1 MSDPSQPL
9 LFNADS
15 IVDTVREPLLVLSAD
30 LRVRKANPSFYR
42 TFKVTPEETVGQL
55 IYDLG
60 NQQWDIPWLRK
71 LLEEVLPKDSAFDDF
86 EVDHVFPTIG
96 RKFMLLNA
104 RRICRKDNQ
113 TEFILLAIEDTTE
126 HSQTKE
132 ARREI
137 ESRYTSLVKN
147 IKDHSIF
154 MMDLEGNITTW
165 NAEAERIIGY
175 AESEILGRNFS
186 VIFTPEDLQRGLPG
200 RELRLAREDGRAED
214 ERWHVRK
221 DGSRFWALGIVT
233 PMHDAA
239 GNLTGFSKI
248 LRDMTERKCAEL
260 QLEEQAVAL
269 KQADRSKNEFL
280 ATLAHELRNPLAPI
294 RNALQVMRLAGDD
307 SKAVDQSRA
316 VIERQVQ
323 QMVRLVDDLMDL
335 SRISGGKMELRRKR
349 IELHG
354 VISAALEASRPL
366 IEACGHE
373 LTVTLP
379 PGPIH
384 LDADPNRLAQ
394 VFLNLLNN
402 SAKYTPQGGHIWLT
416 VERRNAEAVVRVR
429 DTGVGI
435 AAEMLPRIFELFTQV
450 EGSLERSHGGLGI
463 GLALVRRLV
472 EMHGG
477 TVEARSEGLGRG
489 SEFLVRLPIVAQPTY
504 EQPFASGNN
513 EKVAAAPKRRI
524 LVVDDN
530 RDSAIS
536 LGMMLS
542 LMGNEI
548 RIAHDGLEAVETAA
562 VFRPDVMLL
571 DIGLPKLNGYV
582 VCRRIREQP
591 WGKGMVIVAL
601 TGWGQE
607 EDKRRSNEAGF
618 NQHMV
623 KPVDPAALE
632 KLLAEI
638 GVTREGVSGGR

>member
-1 MSDPSQPL
+1 MSDPSPPL

-42 TFKVTPEETVGQL
+42 MFKVTPEETMGQL

-71 LLEEVLPKDSAFDDF
+71 LLEEVLPKDTEFNDF
-86 EVDHVFPTIG
+86 EVDHVFPAIG

-126 HSQTKE
+126 RRQAEE

-154 MMDLEGNITTW
+154 MMDLEGNVTTW

-233 PMHDAA
+233 PMHDAD
-239 GNLTGFSKI
+239 GTLTGFSKI

-260 QLEEQAVAL
+260 KLEEQAEAL
-269 KQADRSKNEFL
+269 RQADRSKNEFL
-280 ATLAHELRNPLAPI
+280 ATVAHELRNPLAPI

-307 SKAVDQSRA
+307 GKTVDQSRA

-323 QMVRLVDDLMDL
+323 QMVRLVDDLLDL
-335 SRISGGKMELRRKR
+335 SRMSGGKMELRRKR

-379 PGPIH
+379 PEPIY
-384 LDADPNRLAQ
+384 LDADPTRLAQ

-402 SAKYTPQGGHIWLT
+402 SAKYTPQGGHVWLT
-416 VERRNAEAVVRVR
+416 VERQNGEAVVRVR

-477 TVEARSEGLGRG
+477 TVEAHSDGLGRG
-489 SEFLVRLPIVAQPTY
+489 SEFLVRLPILVQPTH
-504 EQPFASGNN
+504 EQPLASGDN

-530 RDSAIS
+530 RDSATS
-536 LGMMLS
+536 LSMMLS
-542 LMGNEI
+542 LMGNDT
-548 RIAHDGLEAVETAA
+548 RTAHDGLEAVEAA
-562 VFRPDVMLL
+562 GAFRPDVILL
-571 DIGLPKLNGYV
+571 DIGLPKLNGYD

-591 WGKGMVIVAL
+591 WGKSMVVVAM

-623 KPVDPAALE
+623 KPVDPAILE
-632 KLLAEI
+632 KLLVGLE
-638 GVTREGVSGGR
+638 SSP

>member
-1 MSDPSQPL
+1 MSESKVPL
-9 LFNADS
+9 SFSADS
-15 IVDTVREPLLVLSAD
+15 IVDTVREPMLVLSAD
-30 LRVRKANPSFYR
+30 LRVRRANRSFYR
-42 TFKVTPEETVGQL
+42 TFQVTPEETVDRL
-55 IYDLG
+55 VYDLG

-71 LLEEVLPKDSAFDDF
+71 LLEEVLPQDSAFDDF
-86 EVDHVFPTIG
+86 EVEHVFPTIG
-96 RKFMLLNA
+96 RKYMLLNA
-104 RRICRKDNQ
+104 RRIRGNDNQ
-113 TEFILLAIEDTTE
+113 TEFILLAIEDATE
-126 HSQTKE
+126 RRQAEE

-137 ESRYTSLVKN
+137 ESRYTSLVQN

-154 MMDLEGNITTW
+154 MMDREGNITTW

-175 AESEILGRNFS
+175 AEAEILGRNFS
-186 VIFTPEDLQRGLPG
+186 IIFTPEDLKTDMFTQ
-200 RELRLAREDGRAED
+200 ELRRAREDGRAED

-221 DGSRFWALGIVT
+221 DGSRFWAFGIVT

-269 KQADRSKNEFL
+269 RKADRSKNEFL
-280 ATLAHELRNPLAPI
+280 ATVAHELRNPLAPI
-294 RNALQVMRLAGDD
+294 RNALQVMRLASDD
-307 SKAVDQSRA
+307 GEAVERSRA

-335 SRISGGKMELRRKR
+335 SRMSGGKMELRRKW
-349 IELHG
+349 IELAS
-354 VISAALEASRPL
+354 VIRVALEAGRPL

-373 LTVTLP
+373 LTVVLP
-379 PGPIH
+379 PEPVH
-384 LDADPNRLAQ
+384 LDADPVRLAQ

-402 SAKYTPQGGHIWLT
+402 AAKYTPQGGRIRLT
-416 VERRNAEAVVRVR
+416 VERAQGDVVVRVR

-450 EGSLERSHGGLGI
+450 EGSLEQSQGGLGI
-463 GLALVRRLV
+463 GLSLVRTLV
-472 EMHGG
+472 KMHGG
-477 TVEARSEGLGRG
+477 AVEARSEGLGRG
-489 SEFLVRLPIVAQPTY
+489 SEFLVRLPVVAQPPQ
-504 EQPFASGNN
+504 EQPGASG
-513 EKVAAAPKRRI
+513 ESEMVAAAPKRRI

-548 RIAHDGLEAVETAA
+548 RTAHDGLEAVEKAA
-562 VFRPDVMLL
+562 AFRPDVMLL
-571 DIGLPKLNGYV
+571 DIGLPKLNGYD
-582 VCRRIREQP
+582 VCRHVREQP
-591 WGKGMVIVAL
+591 WGKGMFIVAL

-607 EDKRRSNEAGF
+607 EYKRRSSEAGF
-618 NQHMV
+618 NRHLV

-632 KLLAEI
+632 KLLVGLESA
-638 GVTREGVSGGR
+638 S

>member
-1 MSDPSQPL
+1 MPDPSPSI

-30 LRVRKANPSFYR
+30 LRVRKANRSFYR
-42 TFKVTPEETVGQL
+42 TFKVTPEETVGKL

-71 LLEEVLPKDSAFDDF
+71 LLEEVLAQDTAFDDF
-86 EVDHVFPTIG
+86 EVDHVFPAIG
-96 RKFMLLNA
+96 RKLMLLNA
-104 RRICRKDNQ
+104 RRICRQDNQ

-126 HSQTKE
+126 YRQGAE

-154 MMDLEGNITTW
+154 MMDLEGNVITW
-165 NAEAERIIGY
+165 NSEAERIIGY

-186 VIFTPEDLQRGLPG
+186 IIFTPEDLQRGLPR
-200 RELRLAREDGRAED
+200 RELTLARKDGRAED

-233 PMHDAA
+233 PMYDAG

-260 QLEEQAVAL
+260 KLQEQAEAL
-269 KQADRSKNEFL
+269 KLADRSKNEFL
-280 ATLAHELRNPLAPI
+280 ATVAHELRNPLAPI

-307 SKAVDQSRA
+307 GNAVDQSRA

-323 QMVRLVDDLMDL
+323 QMVRLVDDLLDL

-349 IELHG
+349 VELAG
-354 VISAALEASRPL
+354 VINAALEASRPL

-379 PGPIH
+379 PEPVY
-384 LDADPNRLAQ
+384 LDADPTRLAQ

-402 SAKYTPQGGHIWLT
+402 SAKYTPQAGRIWLT
-416 VERRNAEAVVRVR
+416 VERLKGEAVVRVR

-435 AAEMLPRIFELFTQV
+435 AAEMLPRIFELFTQAA
-450 EGSLERSHGGLGI
+450 GSLERSHGGLGI
-463 GLALVRRLV
+463 GLSLVRRLV

-477 TVEARSEGLGRG
+477 TVEARSEGLGSG
-489 SEFLVRLPIVAQPTY
+489 SEFLVRLPILSQPTD
-504 EQPFASGNN
+504 ERSSASDNN
-513 EKVAAAPKRRI
+513 DKVAPAPKRRI

-530 RDSAIS
+530 RDSATS

-542 LMGNEI
+542 LMGNDTD
-548 RIAHDGLEAVETAA
+548 IAHDGLAAVEAA
-562 VFRPDVMLL
+562 AAFRPDVMLL
-571 DIGLPKLNGYV
+571 DIGLPKLNGYD
-582 VCRRIREQP
+582 VCRRIRAQP
-591 WGKGMVIVAL
+591 WGKGMVIVAM

-607 EDKRRSNEAGF
+607 EDKRRSAEAGF

-623 KPVDPAALE
+623 KPVDPAILE
-632 KLLAEI
+632 KLLVGLE
-638 GVTREGVSGGR
+638 SSP